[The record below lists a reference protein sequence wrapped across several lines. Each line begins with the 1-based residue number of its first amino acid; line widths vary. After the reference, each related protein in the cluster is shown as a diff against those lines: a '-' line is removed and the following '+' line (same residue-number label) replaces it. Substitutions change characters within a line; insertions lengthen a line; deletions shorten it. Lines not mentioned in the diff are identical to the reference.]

1 MAGYPFMY
9 FDLLASKHYW
19 IILINLRFQSFDSTW
34 TYLMK
39 VIPETRRAQ
48 YIGYLRCCD
57 YYSGEPLVSES
68 TMYDPHSKQALDT
81 DMIY

>member
-1 MAGYPFMY
+1 M
-9 FDLLASKHYW
+9 
-19 IILINLRFQSFDSTW
+19 
-34 TYLMK
+34 

-57 YYSGEPLVSES
+57 YYSGDTSIGEPLVSES
-68 TMYDPHSKQALDT
+68 TMYDPHSKQALNT